1 MPQGVRASSWG
12 TPRDTGASPQP
23 GRGRPSCP
31 SSPSPAGG
39 MSSHGC
45 LCCVPP
51 GHLYSRPLFKNVS
64 ALFQA
69 GCSLCRHHPCSH
81 GDTNCGVTAA
91 CSPASCS
98 GRSPSRVPGEML
110 PGEMLRQDHTRPP
123 AGLGPVF
130 KPCFHPSVY
139 FSPKQLLPQLPGQ
152 VCRRPTG
159 NWARG
164 GCFPQAAP
172 EPREGWHRPLSFHPH
187 PFHGLKMDPVSQIH
201 PLASLLSGCARPLK
215 PAPWGQDEGLP
226 MGTSALLLEML
237 LQRLLQ
243 PCLRHF
249 RARRA
254 DRAAPASPPV
264 PQPARDGRYAAEKVR
279 PASVRAQHFP
289 SPSSDPAVP
298 LPGWNFKVTQQVCW
312 KERVCPASSS
322 SG

>member
-1 MPQGVRASSWG
+1 MGSHSLRELSHTVSGARGCHRGSEPVPGAP
-12 TPRDTGASPQP
+12 PRDTGASPQP

-69 GCSLCRHHPCSH
+69 GCSLCHHHPCSH
-81 GDTNCGVTAA
+81 SDTNCGVTAA

-139 FSPKQLLPQLPGQ
+139 FSPKQLLPQLLGQ

-164 GCFPQAAP
+164 GWFSPSSPRAQGGTALATLLSSSPFSRAQNGPGFPNPSPGLPPFGVPQALEASTLGTG
-172 EPREGWHRPLSFHPH
+172 R
-187 PFHGLKMDPVSQIH
+187 GLADGN
-201 PLASLLSGCARPLK
+201 LG
-215 PAPWGQDEGLP
+215 PAPGN
-226 MGTSALLLEML
+226 
-237 LQRLLQ
+237 
-243 PCLRHF
+243 
-249 RARRA
+249 
-254 DRAAPASPPV
+254 AAPAAPPTV
-264 PQPARDGRYAAEKVR
+264 PAAFRGTPSR
-279 PASVRAQHFP
+279 PG
-289 SPSSDPAVP
+289 SPSQPS
-298 LPGWNFKVTQQVCW
+298 
-312 KERVCPASSS
+312 RSSAR
-322 SG
+322 SGR